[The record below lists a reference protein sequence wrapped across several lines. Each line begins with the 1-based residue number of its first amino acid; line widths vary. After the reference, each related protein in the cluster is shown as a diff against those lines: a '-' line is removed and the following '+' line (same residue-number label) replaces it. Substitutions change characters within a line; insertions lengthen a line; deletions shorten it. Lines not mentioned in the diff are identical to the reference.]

1 MKRQPSDFN
10 PLRHKHI
17 HPGIAVLFLGAA
29 IACLGCEAEVE
40 KIEAFA
46 TSESLPVMVAED
58 FETTFIDS
66 FQVQFYMKAPV
77 LQKFETGSQPFVEFP
92 KGILLMKYDEQ
103 GNTISRITS
112 DYARNYEEEKKW
124 EAKNNVVAVNEQGD
138 TLKTEYLI
146 WEEQTGKIYSDS
158 YVKIIRPDQII
169 TGIGF
174 EADQNFQNWK
184 IRNPKGTIYVTVNQ
198 NENEQVNR
206 K

>member
-1 MKRQPSDFN
+1 MHAGYAALCFGVA
-10 PLRHKHI
+10 LT
-17 HPGIAVLFLGAA
+17 LGS
-29 IACLGCEAEVE
+29 CEAEVE
-40 KIEAFA
+40 KIEAFTTTEA
-46 TSESLPVMVAED
+46 LPVVVAED

-77 LQKFETGSQPFVEFP
+77 LQKFETGSQPFLEFP
-92 KGILLMKYDEQ
+92 RGILMVKYDDQ
-103 GNTISRITS
+103 GNRISRITS

-138 TLKTEYLI
+138 TLKTEFLI
-146 WEEQTGKIYSDS
+146 WEERTGKIYSDS

-184 IRNPKGTIYVTVNQ
+184 IRNPQGTLYVTVNRDV
-198 NENEQVNR
+198 NEQENQTQ
-206 K
+206 